1 MASEGGRMEFDDVR
15 MRGFAR
21 RTPVAEVWEWLETH
35 VARLEAEQVPV
46 AEAAGRVLAE
56 PLISP
61 RDVPPFARAMMD
73 GYAVRAADT
82 LGASAYNPIR
92 LLVVG
97 QSLPGRPFGQSVGPG
112 QAVQIMTGAPM
123 PDAADAVLPAEL
135 VESEGSQVLVQGEV
149 WPGKNVGSVGE
160 DIRQGTPVFQP
171 GRVLRPQD
179 VGLLASL
186 GLADVAVVRRPR
198 VRILVTGDEL
208 LPAGAAWQPD
218 HIYDANGPM
227 LQALV
232 RRDGGVP
239 EFWDIVPD
247 RPEAILQALQTP
259 LRTRQ
264 APGSEENPTRQ
275 IPGSEPNLRNQMP
288 DPEQSQSQWILR
300 SQQGPSH
307 WMSDAQQHPTKQMPG
322 SEQSRAGGTVGE
334 AERSQEPVASGP
346 ASAQHHPAP
355 QAETRMPDVF
365 LISGGSSVGLE
376 DHAPRILAEHGRLVF
391 HGVAMRPSS
400 PTGLGLWEGR
410 LVFLLPG
417 NPVSCLCAYDFFA
430 GRAIRAL
437 GGRTMDWPY
446 RRLTVPLARK
456 VSSMIGRLDYLR
468 VRLVQGQAEP
478 IRISGAGILS
488 TTTLA
493 DGFVLIPPESEGY
506 PAGTPVEVFL
516 YDS

>member
-1 MASEGGRMEFDDVR
+1 MMSEGRRVEWDDVR

-21 RTPVAEVWEWLETH
+21 RRPVAEVWAWLEAK
-35 VARLEAEQVPV
+35 VARLGGEKVPV
-46 AEAAGRVLAE
+46 VEAAGRVLAE
-56 PLISP
+56 DLTSP
-61 RDVPPFARAMMD
+61 RNVPPFARAMMD

-92 LLVVG
+92 LQMIG
-97 QSLPGRPFGQSVGPG
+97 QALPGRPFPQPVGPG

-123 PDAADAVLPAEL
+123 PAGADAVLPAEMA
-135 VESEGSQVLVQGEV
+135 ESEPGTVLAQGEV
-149 WPGKNVGSVGE
+149 SPGKHIGELGE
-160 DIRQGTPVFQP
+160 DIRQGSLVLRA

-186 GLADVAVVRRPR
+186 GLTEVLVVRRPK

-208 LPAGAAWQPD
+208 LPAGAPWQPD

-239 EFWDIVPD
+239 EFWGILPD
-247 RPEAILQALQTP
+247 RPEALLEAL
-259 LRTRQ
+259 RQ
-264 APGSEENPTRQ
+264 PA
-275 IPGSEPNLRNQMP
+275 
-288 DPEQSQSQWILR
+288 
-300 SQQGPSH
+300 PSH
-307 WMSDAQQHPTKQMPG
+307 ARFSSRDRLWDQSSGETSRTLSGQPEGQKQ
-322 SEQSRAGGTVGE
+322 AE
-334 AERSQEPVASGP
+334 AVPLPP
-346 ASAQHHPAP
+346 ASQKPFPPEAAIAGAAVSQAQ
-355 QAETRMPDVF
+355 MPDVF

-376 DHAPRILAEHGRLVF
+376 DQAPRLLAEHGQLVF
-391 HGVAMRPSS
+391 HGLAMRPSS
-400 PTGLGLWEGR
+400 PAGLGLWEGR

-437 GGRTMDWPY
+437 GGRSMDWPY

-456 VSSMIGRLDYLR
+456 VSSMLGRLDYLR
-468 VRLVQGQAEP
+468 VRVVEGRAEP
-478 IRISGAGILS
+478 ISVTGAAIL
-488 TTTLA
+488 TTTTQA